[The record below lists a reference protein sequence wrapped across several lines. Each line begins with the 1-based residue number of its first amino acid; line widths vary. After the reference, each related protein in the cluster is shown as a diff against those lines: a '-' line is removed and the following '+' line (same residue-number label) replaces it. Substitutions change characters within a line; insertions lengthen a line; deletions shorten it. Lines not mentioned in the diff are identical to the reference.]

1 MITTIRTIAVVTG
14 LVVASA
20 SFANSEFQEP
30 LTLAQKAVQ
39 SPLFIDIISS
49 YSAKDFDCSPCQA
62 NGALPPNGSHILA
75 LYKENGLFTLE
86 NIKKKTSWWPWS
98 KTYAWTTPKSG
109 FTELN
114 TRKLN
119 RSNVSI
125 ASTIVHERLHDFSY
139 IHKSQYEE
147 DSYCDPAY
155 IVGVVAELS
164 LLTEAKKPLSLGSMV
179 CPSLCERLKSRNIQL
194 ATNACNA

>member
-62 NGALPPNGSHILA
+62 NGALPPKWFSYLSPLQRKWTIYA
-75 LYKENGLFTLE
+75 REYKKENLMVALVK
-86 NIKKKTSWWPWS
+86 NIRLDNTKEWVYRVKHQKT
-98 KTYAWTTPKSG
+98 
-109 FTELN
+109 E
-114 TRKLN
+114 
-119 RSNVSI
+119 
-125 ASTIVHERLHDFSY
+125 
-139 IHKSQYEE
+139 
-147 DSYCDPAY
+147 
-155 IVGVVAELS
+155 
-164 LLTEAKKPLSLGSMV
+164 
-179 CPSLCERLKSRNIQL
+179 
-194 ATNACNA
+194 